1 MEHRVFHAA
10 DIHIHRKILVRLFPG
25 YQLFL
30 VVAVHIAQ
38 EVPGGTGPLGHG
50 VCLSLGRSAADRAGG
65 VDPFVNGSQR

>member
-1 MEHRVFHAA
+1 MLYAT
-10 DIHIHRKILVRLFPG
+10 DIHIYRKVFICLFSG
-25 YQLFL
+25 NKGLT